1 MMDNKISLIFQ
12 KGMMMDEVKSG
23 HTIYTFDTSK

>member
-12 KGMMMDEVKSG
+12 KGMMINEVKSG
-23 HTIYTFDTSK
+23 HTIYTVDLSK